1 MTPLI
6 LALALLPSLVAT
18 DGGDART
25 RVSKGLEDA
34 RATGPTVPVS
44 ELRQRAI
51 RAADATTRPV
61 AVVRVEPG
69 AATRAEAA
77 GATGRLTVEC
87 VVDELGAVREC
98 VVVEPWPDLEPLALA
113 ALAQWRFDPA
123 TLDGRPQAVLL
134 RWTWEH
140 RHPPARSREW
150 KRRWKFRWD
159 RPALSYEW

>member
-1 MTPLI
+1 MAPLI
-6 LALALLPSLVAT
+6 LGLALLQALAAA
-18 DGGDART
+18 GGDDAPT
-25 RVSKGLEDA
+25 RFSKGLAGA
-34 RATGPTVPVS
+34 RVEESAAPVS

-51 RAADATTRPV
+51 RPSAATTKPV

-98 VVVEPWPDLEPLALA
+98 LVVEPWPDLEPLALA
-113 ALAQWRFDPA
+113 ALAQWRFEPA
-123 TLDGRPQAVLL
+123 TLGDCPQAVLM

-140 RHPPARSREW
+140 RHPPARSRDW
-150 KRRWKFRWD
+150 KKRWKFRWD